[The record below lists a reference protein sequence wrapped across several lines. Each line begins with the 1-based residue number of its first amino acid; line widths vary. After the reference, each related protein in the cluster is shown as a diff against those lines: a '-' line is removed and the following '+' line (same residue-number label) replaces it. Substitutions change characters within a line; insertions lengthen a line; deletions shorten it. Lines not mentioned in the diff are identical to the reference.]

1 MIEQVGYT
9 KYKLIKIM
17 LVLFVFGVILV
28 PFLANDKAILC
39 FCKEG
44 ITMPVFQKHVVST
57 QNTSP
62 TCSYCIFPPVR
73 YTAYQI
79 DLKNSGYTGPFD
91 IQNIPSVFHRHWLGT
106 DKIGRDVAAGLLY
119 GARNSLLIGL
129 LSMILG
135 LLLGVP
141 TGMILGY
148 FQDNTIRWNV
158 VQIVLFLLYLFL
170 SIFYAI
176 YLPSGEW
183 GFPLF
188 IIMYTIIFIFL
199 FRISGLQK
207 LKKYNIPI
215 DLLGY
220 RILEWRKSIP
230 ALFLLLALLSLI
242 SKPSVMSVL
251 IIIGLLA
258 WADIARM
265 IRAETLTIKTRPYV
279 LSGISMGMNHNQ
291 ILKKYV
297 LPGLSDTILVIA
309 IYMFAGAILTES
321 TLSYLGLGLP
331 ADEVSWGKMLSESR
345 QARAWWMAVFPGLCL
360 VGLLYY
366 LHRFTNQKMFT

>member
-1 MIEQVGYT
+1 MIEREVHSRN
-9 KYKLIKIM
+9 KLIKIIA
-17 LVLFVFGVILV
+17 LLFFFGVMLV

-39 FCKEG
+39 FCPDG
-44 ITMPVFQKHVVST
+44 LSMPVFQKSSVDRR
-57 QNTSP
+57 QADQK
-62 TCSYCIFPPVR
+62 CSFCVFPPIR

-79 DLKNSGYTGPFD
+79 DLENSGYTGPFD
-91 IQNIPSVFHRHWLGT
+91 AQKIPSIYHRHWLGT

-119 GARNSLLIGL
+119 GARNSLLTGF

-148 FQDNTIRWNV
+148 FQDNTTRWNV
-158 VQIVLFLLYLFL
+158 LQIFSFLIYVFFI
-170 SIFYAI
+170 IFYAV
-176 YLPSGEW
+176 YLPWGEW
-183 GFPLF
+183 NSLFLF
-188 IIMYTIIFIFL
+188 IILTIIYIVSFRFL
-199 FRISGLQK
+199 ARLK
-207 LKKYNIPI
+207 LKKYYIPV

-220 RILEWRKSIP
+220 RLLEWRKSIP

-242 SKPSVMSVL
+242 SKPSVLSVI

-265 IRAETLTIKTRPYV
+265 IRAETLSIKTRPYV
-279 LSGISMGMNHNQ
+279 LSGIAMGMNHQQ
-291 ILKKYV
+291 ILKKYI

-309 IYMFAGAILTES
+309 VYMFAGAILTES
-321 TLSYLGLGLP
+321 TLSFLGLGLP

-360 VGLLYY
+360 VSLLYY
-366 LHRFTNQKMFT
+366 LNRFTNQKFYS